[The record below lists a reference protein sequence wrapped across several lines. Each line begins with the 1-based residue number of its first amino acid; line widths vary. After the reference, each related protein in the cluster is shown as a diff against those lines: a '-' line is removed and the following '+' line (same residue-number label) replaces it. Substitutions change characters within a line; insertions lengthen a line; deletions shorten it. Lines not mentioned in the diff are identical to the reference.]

1 MNNFGAKKTEL
12 QELPKISDRV
22 TFIYVEHANISRID
36 SAITVTDKKGFIKI
50 PVAIIGVLMLGPG
63 TEITHRAMEI
73 IGDTGTSILWVGE
86 QGVRN
91 YAHGR
96 ALAHSTKFLE
106 IQAKLYSNNR
116 TRLAV
121 AKKMYQMRFPNE
133 DVSTLTMQ
141 QLRGREGARI
151 RSKYRELSKDFKV
164 EWNGREYNPD
174 NFEDASIV
182 NQSLTAGHQCLYG
195 LVYSVIVALGISPG
209 LGFIHTGHDMSFVYD
224 ISDLYKA
231 DITIPIAFEIAST
244 YKEDDD
250 IGRITRHRV
259 RDKFMETKLL
269 EKIVKDLQFLFE
281 IKAEDEIYAEVLNLW
296 DDKNDL
302 VKSGVSYKER
312 E

>member
-1 MNNFGAKKTEL
+1 
-12 QELPKISDRV
+12 
-22 TFIYVEHANISRID
+22 
-36 SAITVTDKKGFIKI
+36 
-50 PVAIIGVLMLGPG
+50 ML
-63 TEITHRAMEI
+63 
-73 IGDTGTSILWVGE
+73 
-86 QGVRN
+86 
-91 YAHGR
+91 
-96 ALAHSTKFLE
+96 
-106 IQAKLYSNNR
+106 
-116 TRLAV
+116 
-121 AKKMYQMRFPNE
+121 
-133 DVSTLTMQ
+133 
-141 QLRGREGARI
+141 
-151 RSKYRELSKDFKV
+151 
-164 EWNGREYNPD
+164 
-174 NFEDASIV
+174 
-182 NQSLTAGHQCLYG
+182 
-195 LVYSVIVALGISPG
+195 
-209 LGFIHTGHDMSFVYD
+209 D